1 MQILRALPLILF
13 FTLTSSFA
21 TVGFK
26 LSTAGG
32 VKQFLLWQAAANLTS
47 FLGVLALS
55 WVYKTVPVH
64 IAYPLSQALV
74 IISIQ
79 IVVARLVFREAITP
93 WQWAGTAFILVGIL
107 LVTMQAKS

>member
-1 MQILRALPLILF
+1 MQIFRALPLILVH
-13 FTLTSSFA
+13 TLTSSLA
-21 TVGFK
+21 TIGFK
-26 LSTAGG
+26 LSTSGG
-32 VKQFLLWQAAANLTS
+32 VKQFLLWQVAANLTS

-74 IISIQ
+74 ILSIQ
-79 IVVARLVFREAITP
+79 VVVARLVFREAVTP
-93 WQWAGTAFILVGIL
+93 WQWAGTAFILVGIV

>member
-1 MQILRALPLILF
+1 MQIFRALPLILVH
-13 FTLTSSFA
+13 TLTSSLA
-21 TVGFK
+21 TIGFK
-26 LSTAGG
+26 LSTSGG
-32 VKQFLLWQAAANLTS
+32 VKQFLFWQVAANLTS

-74 IISIQ
+74 ILSIQ

-93 WQWAGTAFILVGIL
+93 WQWAGTAFILVGIV
-107 LVTMQAKS
+107 LVTMQA